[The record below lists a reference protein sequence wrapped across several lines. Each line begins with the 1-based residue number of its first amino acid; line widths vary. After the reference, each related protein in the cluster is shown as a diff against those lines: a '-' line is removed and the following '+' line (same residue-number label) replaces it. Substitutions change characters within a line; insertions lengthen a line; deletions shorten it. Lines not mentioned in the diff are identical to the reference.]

1 MYRHLV
7 YGQVRMG
14 PWQESYELFKKLDET
29 CRAKKFAPRQ
39 LWGPVVGTI
48 NAFMLTSDHESLE
61 AWNLDNLAYQQ
72 DAEYMKS
79 WRAMGQLLE
88 EPPEEELWETA
99 FQIA

>member
-14 PWQESYELFKKLDET
+14 EWQEFYKLYEKLDET
-29 CRAKKFAPRQ
+29 IRAKNFTPKQ
-39 LWGPVVGTI
+39 LWGPTVGTI
-48 NAFMLTSDHESLE
+48 NSFMLTSDHETIE
-61 AWNLDNLAYQQ
+61 AWDRDTMAYHQ
-72 DAEYMKS
+72 DADYMKS

-88 EPPEEELWETA
+88 EPPQEELWETA

>member
-14 PWQESYELFKKLDET
+14 EWQEFYELFKKLDET
-29 CRAKKFAPRQ
+29 VRAKNMTARQ
-39 LWGPVVGTI
+39 LWGPTVGTI
-48 NAFMLTSDHESLE
+48 NAFMLTDDHETLE
-61 AWNLDNLAYQQ
+61 AWGRDTAAYQQ
-72 DAEYMKS
+72 DADYMKH

-88 EPPEEELWETA
+88 EPPQEELWETA